1 MALPVGFLA
10 EANGNLSSM
19 RLMSFCSLGA
29 AIVFG
34 LLTVLGKGGSDGIT
48 ITIAFLTAAF
58 GPKVIQKPFEKSVPA
73 EGQAIGGTHA

>member
-10 EANGNLSSM
+10 EDNGNLSSM

-34 LLTVLGKGGSDGIT
+34 LLTVLGKGGGDGIT
-48 ITIAFLTAAF
+48 MVFLTAAL
-58 GPKVIQKPFEKSVPA
+58 KSEA
-73 EGQAIGGTHA
+73 LKGRLQQLLRLQ

>member
-19 RLMSFCSLGA
+19 RMMSLLSLGA
-29 AIVFG
+29 AMVFG
-34 LLTVLGKGGSDGIT
+34 LLTVLGKGGGDGIT

-58 GPKVIQKPFEKSVPA
+58 KSKA
-73 EGQAIGGTHA
+73 LKGRLQQLLGLQ